1 MLDILSSEIKACRIC
16 RDAPRYGAPLPDE
29 PNPVCVLSATARIVI
44 CGQAPGIR
52 VHNTGLPF
60 NDPSGVRLR
69 DWLGVDRETFYD
81 PDKFAI
87 VPMGFCFPG
96 YDAHGSDL
104 PPRRECRETWH
115 DRVFHSMPQIE
126 LVLTIGQYAQ
136 AYHLGQ
142 PPPRQHDRRRCRT
155 GASTSSQQPGR
166 SVLPLAASPPGATA
180 SWLKKEPLVRARTF
194 SPCFRRR
201 SEFLI
206 PIGFEGRNF
215 LLGLKRLE

>member
-1 MLDILSSEIKACRIC
+1 MPPMLDILSSEIKACRIC
-16 RDAPRYGAPLPDE
+16 RDAPRYGVPLPDE

-115 DRVFHSMPQIE
+115 DHVFRSMPQVE

-136 AYHLGQ
+136 AYHLGS
-142 PPPRQHDRRRCRT
+142 RR
-155 GASTSSQQPGR
+155 GASMTETVLNWRDYFEPESGPSI
-166 SVLPLAASPPGATA
+166 LPLPHPSWRNS
-180 SWLKKEPLVRARTF
+180 SWLKKNLWFAQDVLPLLQEKVRILT
-194 SPCFRRR
+194 S
-201 SEFLI
+201 
-206 PIGFEGRNF
+206 
-215 LLGLKRLE
+215 

>member
-1 MLDILSSEIKACRIC
+1 MLDTLLSEIKACRIC
-16 RDAPRYGAPLPDE
+16 RDAPRYGVPLPDE

-81 PDKFAI
+81 PNKFAI

-115 DRVFHSMPQIE
+115 DRVFRSMPQLE
-126 LVLTIGQYAQ
+126 LALTIGQYAQ
-136 AYHLGQ
+136 AYHLGS
-142 PPPRQHDRRRCRT
+142 RRR
-155 GASTSSQQPGR
+155 ASMTETVLNWHDYFEPESGPSI
-166 SVLPLAASPPGATA
+166 LPLPHPSWRNS
-180 SWLKKEPLVRARTF
+180 SWLKKNPWFAQDVLPLLQEKVRILT
-194 SPCFRRR
+194 S
-201 SEFLI
+201 
-206 PIGFEGRNF
+206 
-215 LLGLKRLE
+215 